1 MNYVWR
7 TLLLDILIVE
17 NVIGQ
22 CFHVVT
28 ICNSVFCS
36 TSNLL
41 LTTVMEMAKTHTM
54 ALSTKTLLHVDSQ

>member
-7 TLLLDILIVE
+7 RLLLDILIVK

-28 ICNSVFCS
+28 ICNSVFLLNIKPAS
-36 TSNLL
+36 DYSNGNGKDD
-41 LTTVMEMAKTHTM
+41 AYYGFIN
-54 ALSTKTLLHVDSQ
+54 